1 MSPKDS
7 ISETSKLRNFLISLS
22 FALYFSKPALRHIE
36 EFIIGA
42 VQFGYRG
49 KVIDMVSLSHAVC
62 HRTTYGKFLSQGAWN
77 QEYVWRAI
85 RKQSVQLVYQESQK
99 THQPLFVIHDDTI
112 AEKTKPSSQAKSP
125 IEKAQF
131 HQSHL
136 DNRKVWGHQFLTT
149 MLSCNGKLVPYFMER
164 YERGSES
171 KIDKVCRIVESLP
184 TATGTAYGLCD
195 SWFTCESVIE
205 AHFKKG
211 FHVIG
216 GLKTNRI
223 IYPKGVRIQIKE
235 FAKYIEKTDVHLVTV
250 GRKKYWVYR
259 YEGAL
264 NGIDNAV
271 VVLCWPQNAFQKK
284 GCLHAFLSTDTELTT
299 QTLLE
304 YYSQRWPIEIFFRQ
318 TKGNL
323 GLNSYQVRSA
333 QAIDRI
339 LALIAI
345 TYLYCV
351 IGTGSYCL
359 LGRRLKQVRAASQR
373 DKVAMI
379 YNAAKNNVPLEEIFA
394 NLKIA

>member
-1 MSPKDS
+1 MSPNHS

-22 FALYFSKPALRHIE
+22 FAFYFSKPALRHIE

-49 KVIDMVSLSHAVC
+49 KVMDLVTLSHAVC

-77 QEYVWRAI
+77 EEYVWRSI
-85 RKQSVQLVYQESQK
+85 RKQSVQLVYQEARK
-99 THQPLFVIHDDTI
+99 HGVPLFVIHDDTI

-136 DNRKVWGHQFLTT
+136 DHRKVWGHQLLTT
-149 MLSCNGKLVPYFMER
+149 MLSCNGKLVPYVMER
-164 YERGSES
+164 YERERES
-171 KIDKVCRIVESLP
+171 KIDIVCRIVESLP
-184 TATGTAYGLCD
+184 VATGATYGLCD
-195 SWFTCESVIE
+195 SWFTCQRVIE
-205 AHFKKG
+205 AHWKRG

-216 GLKTNRI
+216 GLKTNRV

-235 FAKYIEKTDVHLVTV
+235 FAQYIKKTDVHLVTV
-250 GRKKYWVYR
+250 GRKAYWVYR
-259 YEGAL
+259 HEGAL
-264 NGIDNAV
+264 NGVDDAV
-271 VVLCWPQNAFQKK
+271 VVLCWPKNAFHKP

-318 TKGNL
+318 SKGNF
-323 GLNSYQVRSA
+323 GLNTYQVRSA

-339 LALIAI
+339 LALIAL

-351 IGTGSYCL
+351 IGTGSYCP
-359 LGRRLKQVRAASQR
+359 LGRRLKEVRASSQR

-379 YNAAKNNVPLEEIFA
+379 YNAAKNNVPLTEIFLK
-394 NLKIA
+394 LKIA